1 MTEATE
7 ARGRP
12 RLTRTVVAFAN
23 DRRVRYLLVGGV
35 SAVSYY
41 GFYAGLY
48 LLTRDWLHYL
58 VPAFAANLLCA
69 VVTYPLQR
77 RFVFRSRSPL
87 VAGFVKFY
95 VVCLWALGFTL
106 VGLPV
111 LVELAGIPVL
121 VSQAILIVTAPIINY
136 QLTKFWVFRTR
147 RGKPPRQTIID

>member
-1 MTEATE
+1 MTETAD
-7 ARGRP
+7 ART

-23 DRRVRYLLVGGV
+23 DRRVRYLLAGGV
-35 SAVSYY
+35 SAVLYY
-41 GFYAGLY
+41 AFYAGLY

-69 VVTYPLQR
+69 LVTYPLQR
-77 RFVFRSRSPL
+77 RFVFRSNGPL
-87 VAGFVKFY
+87 IPGFFKFY

-121 VSQAILIVTAPIINY
+121 ISQAILIVTAPIINY
-136 QLTKFWVFRTR
+136 QLTKFWVFRIR
-147 RGKPPRQTIID
+147 RGRPARQTITD